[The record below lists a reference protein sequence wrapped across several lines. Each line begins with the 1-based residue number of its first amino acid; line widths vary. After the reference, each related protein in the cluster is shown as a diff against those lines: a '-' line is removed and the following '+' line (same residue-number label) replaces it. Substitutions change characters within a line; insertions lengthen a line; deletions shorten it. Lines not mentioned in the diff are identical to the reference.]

1 MYISYFSRKGGNNF
15 LCGFCMCHELLSVVW
30 ENHFAVDRTVLL
42 HQRFC
47 RVLLCCLYI
56 WFRLFFPTGSCLLE
70 HMSLVGCLVSV
81 VFLGLCL
88 VSLVSCLFISGSSL
102 VCQSQDYLRSA
113 GQSGCIEGCAASNSG
128 RSLKFELSLAMR
140 GKAVMSTEKR

>member
-30 ENHFAVDRTVLL
+30 ENLFAVDRTVLL

-56 WFRLFFPTGSCLLE
+56 WFRLFFATGSCLLE
-70 HMSLVGCLVSV
+70 HMSLVRCLVSV
-81 VFLGLCL
+81 VSGIFFLSLCL
-88 VSLVSCLFISGSSL
+88 LSVYLRIVSCLSEPGLLEVS
-102 VCQSQDYLRSA
+102 R
-113 GQSGCIEGCAASNSG
+113 
-128 RSLKFELSLAMR
+128 
-140 GKAVMSTEKR
+140 AVRLH